1 MTLGEKELTLKPV
14 AQAYFQLIVPRKL
27 LNGEYGQKTCELKCF
42 CLYVFTVY
50 VKCFY
55 GVVTR
60 FDTFYSFF
68 ILGKVLRKTS
78 QISLVILSEFKH
90 MD

>member
-14 AQAYFQLIVPRKL
+14 AQAYFQLIIPRKL

-55 GVVTR
+55 GVVTPVLILSTV
-60 FDTFYSFF
+60 FLF
-68 ILGKVLRKTS
+68 LGKFLGKLLKFR
-78 QISLVILSEFKH
+78 L
-90 MD
+90 